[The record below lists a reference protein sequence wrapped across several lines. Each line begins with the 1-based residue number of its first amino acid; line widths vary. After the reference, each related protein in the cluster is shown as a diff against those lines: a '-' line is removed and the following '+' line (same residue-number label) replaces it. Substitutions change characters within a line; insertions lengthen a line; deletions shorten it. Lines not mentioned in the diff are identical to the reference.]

1 MHGLTRNRAAKH
13 ANGIYHYLQSV
24 SSQTFR
30 SLMRNLRVLRGQFY
44 SEAIG
49 NVRAMPTV
57 ATDGVTEELPFDHS
71 D

>member
-1 MHGLTRNRAAKH
+1 
-13 ANGIYHYLQSV
+13 
-24 SSQTFR
+24 
-30 SLMRNLRVLRGQFY
+30 MRNLRVLRGQFY